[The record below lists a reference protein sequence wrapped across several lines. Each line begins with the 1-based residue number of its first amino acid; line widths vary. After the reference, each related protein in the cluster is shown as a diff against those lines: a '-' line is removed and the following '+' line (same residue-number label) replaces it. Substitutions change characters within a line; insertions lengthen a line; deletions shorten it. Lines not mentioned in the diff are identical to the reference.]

1 MANILKVL
9 KGPLSTLGK
18 KNRNGRIYSRALWEK
33 VLNSEYWKDMISNN
47 TLCGEIVHPGERTE
61 SDSWEIDARNISH
74 RIKEAHIEGD
84 KLMGTVEVLDT
95 EQGRNLAELINA
107 GCTVGISA
115 RGMGDL
121 NGDEVDPD
129 TYNFKCFDIT
139 MRPSD
144 PNARLIPITESEN
157 IRLIISESE
166 ESDRLIKGSDEPG
179 YEDPTDS
186 SKYIRSDIFVILE
199 NKMKGLMTPEMK
211 DKFEIERG
219 LHNIKVSS
227 GDQFLGAL
235 DLFTPRET
243 NNDKL
248 FFIMI
253 GSDERVTFTVDR
265 DINKLKEELQPDGR
279 LSKILKEFLDVCYTN
294 YERGLK

>member
-18 KNRNGRIYSRALWEK
+18 KNRNGRIYSKALWEK
-33 VLNSEYWKDMISNN
+33 VLDSEYWKDMLSNN

-95 EQGRNLAELINA
+95 EQGRNLAELIDA

-121 NGDEVDPD
+121 IGDEVDPD

-144 PNARLIPITESEN
+144 PNARLIPITESEKV
-157 IRLIISESE
+157 RLIISEAE

-179 YEDPTDS
+179 VEDPTDDT
-186 SKYIRSDIFVILE
+186 KYIRSDIFVMLE
-199 NKMKGLMTPEMK
+199 TRMKELMTPEMR

-219 LHNIKVSS
+219 LHNIKVSC
-227 GDQFLGAL
+227 GNQFLGAL
-235 DLFTPRET
+235 ELYTPRET

-248 FFIMI
+248 FFII
-253 GSDERVTFTVDR
+253 VGSDDRATFTIDR
-265 DINKLKEELQPDGR
+265 DKKKFQ
-279 LSKILKEFLDVCYTN
+279 KEFKQGGHISKALQEFINVCETN
-294 YERGLK
+294 LNRAR

>member
-18 KNRNGRIYSRALWEK
+18 KNRNGRIYSKALWEK
-33 VLNSEYWKDMISNN
+33 VLDSEYWKDMISNN

-121 NGDEVDPD
+121 VGDEVDPD

-144 PNARLIPITESEN
+144 PNARLIPITESEKV
-157 IRLIISESE
+157 RLIISEAE
-166 ESDRLIKGSDEPG
+166 ESDRLIKGS
-179 YEDPTDS
+179 EDADVS
-186 SKYIRSDIFVILE
+186 EEHKYIRSDIFVMLE
-199 NKMKGLMTPEMK
+199 VKMKELMTPEMK

-219 LHNIKVSS
+219 LSNISVSS
-227 GDQFLGAL
+227 GSQFLGAL
-235 DLFTPRET
+235 ELYSPMET

-248 FFIMI
+248 FFLMV
-253 GSDERVTFTVDR
+253 GSGDRVTFAVDR
-265 DINKLKEELQPDGR
+265 DINKFQEELQDGGR
-279 LSKILKEFLDVCYTN
+279 VSEILKDFLDVCYTN
-294 YERGLK
+294 YQRGLK